1 MISTIILAAG
11 KGKRMKNPDK
21 PKVLFELNNKPLIEY
36 VIELALSLDSDL
48 IVPVVGNHKQKVM
61 DFITERFKN
70 EISKIRFAHQDKQ
83 LGTGHAV
90 YMTKQ
95 YFENYNGDILILS
108 GDVPLLSKA
117 TVDKF
122 IDYHKKNGFDASLL
136 SAIMSEPAGYGR
148 IIRDEQGRFIDI
160 REDKDASDE
169 EKKIREINSGIYL
182 INCRYLFEGIAT
194 LKSDNAQQEYYLTDI
209 FRYFKDISLKIGALP
224 VDDNIQIEGVNTVE
238 QLAELESKLKE
249 ENEIRKK

>member
-36 VIELALSLDSDL
+36 VIELALSLDSDI
-48 IVPVVGNHKQKVM
+48 IVPVVGNHKQKVIE
-61 DFITERFKN
+61 FINERFKN
-70 EISKIRFAHQDKQ
+70 DISKIKFAHQDKQ

-90 YMTKQ
+90 NVTKK

-117 TVDKF
+117 TVDRF

-182 INCRYLFEGIAT
+182 INCRYLFEGITT

-209 FRYFKDISLKIGALP
+209 FKYFKDNGLKIGALP
-224 VDDNIQIEGVNTVE
+224 VDDNIQIEGINTIE

-249 ENEIRKK
+249 EK